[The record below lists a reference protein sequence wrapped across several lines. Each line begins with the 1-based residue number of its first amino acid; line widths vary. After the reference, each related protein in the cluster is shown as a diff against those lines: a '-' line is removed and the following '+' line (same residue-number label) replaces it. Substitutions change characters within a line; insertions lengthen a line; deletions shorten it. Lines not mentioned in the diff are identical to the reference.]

1 MAGDLDEDVQ
11 SEAGSHVSQAYTA
24 TTVATQSS
32 IISNN
37 RRITDWADSIYASTV
52 QLLDGLIGDDAFF
65 TGGVPFRFIQNPAF
79 KKFIKKIRP
88 SYELPTRYRLC
99 EILDDTYVRVKG
111 MMTQE
116 IQRAKYI
123 SIATDAWTDINGQSV
138 INFIV
143 MVPKPIF
150 FKAIYTK
157 NNPHTAEYIVNTT
170 AAVIRE
176 IDESK
181 AIAVLT
187 DNARANVL
195 AWDYLQE
202 SFKSTRFIVAV
213 VPRTGWI

>member
-1 MAGDLDEDVQ
+1 M
-11 SEAGSHVSQAYTA
+11 
-24 TTVATQSS
+24 
-32 IISNN
+32 
-37 RRITDWADSIYASTV
+37 

-65 TGGVPFRFIQNPAF
+65 TGGVPFASSRSAF

-99 EILDDTYVRVKG
+99 EMLDDTYVRVKG

-116 IQRAKYI
+116 IQRAKYV

-157 NNPHTAEYIVNTT
+157 NNPDTAEYIVDTT

-176 IDESK
+176 IGESK

-195 AWDYLQE
+195 AWITCRKASKVRALLWRLCRALVGSDGHGHFE
-202 SFKSTRFIVAV
+202 S
-213 VPRTGWI
+213 